1 VGKFERAKAARTNS
15 KYAQRDNLSIVKKRI
30 KINTINTHMT
40 SHFPALV
47 QVLQFKVA
55 GLDWFM
61 GPSLPSY
68 VKKNLYSL
76 IRNIIT
82 KDKFRTSSINTND

>member
-40 SHFPALV
+40 SHFPVLV

-68 VKKNLYSL
+68 VKKIY
-76 IRNIIT
+76 IR
-82 KDKFRTSSINTND
+82 